1 MNTQI
6 RKNLLYTKDHEWIK
20 VEGNIAT
27 VGITAHASESLGEL
41 VYVEL
46 PSVDDE
52 ISIKDSFVVVES
64 SKSASDVYAPVS
76 GKVIEANDSLV
87 DEPDSVNKS
96 PYDNGWLVKIEFAD
110 ESELSDYM
118 DELGYEEY
126 LKEE

>member
-1 MNTQI
+1 M
-6 RKNLLYTKDHEWIK
+6 
-20 VEGNIAT
+20 
-27 VGITAHASESLGEL
+27 
-41 VYVEL
+41 
-46 PSVDDE
+46 
-52 ISIKDSFVVVES
+52 
-64 SKSASDVYAPVS
+64 
-76 GKVIEANDSLV
+76 IEANDSLG

>member
-76 GKVIEANDSLV
+76 GKVIEANDSLG

-118 DELGYEEY
+118 DELGYE
-126 LKEE
+126 

>member
-76 GKVIEANDSLV
+76 GKVIEANDSLG

-96 PYDNGWLVKIEFAD
+96 PYDNGWLVNIEFAD
-110 ESELSDYM
+110 ES
-118 DELGYEEY
+118 
-126 LKEE
+126 